1 MDQSNP
7 STSAR
12 PAHGDTSIARVLGI
26 LDLFTPEMPVWTVDL
41 LVEHLALARATVY
54 RYVRALGDAGFLVPV
69 SGAGYVLGPRFIEF
83 DRSIRLADPLLQIV
97 PPVMAELR
105 QAVNGAQLL
114 CGFYG
119 LRVLSV
125 LQDKTDPNI
134 TMSME
139 RGRPFPL
146 FQGSPS
152 RVILAHLPTYQLR
165 NLALNHQAAIAAAGL
180 GENWTE
186 FRNAMRVI
194 RKTGYLVASDIDKAL
209 VGISA
214 PIFHAP
220 GAVAASLCLVRLKEN
235 VTEAGALELGRLAVD
250 ACRRISG
257 ELEAFRPSVGIRRV
271 WPFQS
276 RACAD
281 QRRNIADPGYFSHLQ
296 IVNIRHR
303 SLFER

>member
-1 MDQSNP
+1 MDQGNP
-7 STSAR
+7 PEFGRTAV
-12 PAHGDTSIARVLGI
+12 GDTSITRVLGI
-26 LDLFTPEMPVWTVDL
+26 LDLFTPETPVWTVDML
-41 LVEHLALARATVY
+41 LERLALGRATVY
-54 RYVRALGDAGFLVPV
+54 RYVRALCDAGFLVPV

-105 QAVNGAQLL
+105 EAVGGAQLL
-114 CGFYG
+114 CAFYG

-165 NLALNHQAAIAAAGL
+165 NLALNHQAAITAAGL

-186 FRNAMRVI
+186 FRDAMRAI

-220 GAVAASLCLVRLKEN
+220 GAVTASLCLVRRREN
-235 VTEAGALELGRLAVD
+235 VTEADAAALGRLAVD
-250 ACRRISG
+250 ACQRISA
-257 ELEAFRPSVGIRRV
+257 ELQAVRPSGGDAAAAFPVSRV
-271 WPFQS
+271 
-276 RACAD
+276 R
-281 QRRNIADPGYFSHLQ
+281 
-296 IVNIRHR
+296 
-303 SLFER
+303 

>member
-1 MDQSNP
+1 MDQRSP
-7 STSAR
+7 SEFAR
-12 PAHGDTSIARVLGI
+12 PAQGDTSVARVLGI
-26 LDLFTPEMPVWTVDL
+26 LDLFTPEMPVWTVDM
-41 LVEHLALARATVY
+41 LVERLALGRATAY

-69 SGAGYVLGPRFIEF
+69 SRAGYVLGPRFIEF

-114 CGFYG
+114 CAFYG

-165 NLALNHQAAIAAAGL
+165 NLALNHQAAITAAGL
-180 GENWTE
+180 GETWTE
-186 FRNAMRVI
+186 FRDAMRAI

-220 GAVAASLCLVRLKEN
+220 GAVTASLCLVRRREN
-235 VTEAGALELGRLAVD
+235 VAEADAATLGRLAVE
-250 ACRRISG
+250 ACQRISA
-257 ELEAFRPSVGIRRV
+257 ELQAVRPGGSDAAAAFPVSRV
-271 WPFQS
+271 
-276 RACAD
+276 R
-281 QRRNIADPGYFSHLQ
+281 
-296 IVNIRHR
+296 
-303 SLFER
+303 

>member
-1 MDQSNP
+1 VVQSGKVMVMDQSSP
-7 STSAR
+7 PGIGRTVQGETSV
-12 PAHGDTSIARVLGI
+12 TRVLGI
-26 LDLFTPEMPVWTVDL
+26 LDLFTPEAPVWTVDM
-41 LVEHLALARATVY
+41 LVERLALGRATVY
-54 RYVRALGDAGFLVPV
+54 RYIRALCDAGFLVPV
-69 SGAGYVLGPRFIEF
+69 SRAGYVLGPRFIEF

-97 PPVMAELR
+97 PPVMSDLR
-105 QAVNGAQLL
+105 EAVDGAQLL

-119 LRVLSV
+119 LRVLCV

-165 NLALNHQAAIAAAGL
+165 NLALNHQAAITAAGL
-180 GENWTE
+180 GDNWME
-186 FRNAMRVI
+186 FRDAMRAI

-220 GAVAASLCLVRLKEN
+220 GAVTASLCLVRRREN
-235 VTEAGALELGRLAVD
+235 MTEADASALGQLAIN
-250 ACRRISG
+250 ACQRISA
-257 ELEAFRPSVGIRRV
+257 ELQAVRPGGGDAMLAFPVSRV
-271 WPFQS
+271 
-276 RACAD
+276 R
-281 QRRNIADPGYFSHLQ
+281 
-296 IVNIRHR
+296 
-303 SLFER
+303 

>member
-1 MDQSNP
+1 MDQNDLP
-7 STSAR
+7 DQGRATQ
-12 PAHGDTSIARVLGI
+12 GDTSITRVLGI
-26 LDLFTPEMPVWTVDL
+26 LDHFTPEAPVWTVDL
-41 LVEHLALARATVY
+41 LMERLALGRATVY
-54 RYVRALGDAGFLVPV
+54 RYVRALCDAGFLVPV

-105 QAVNGAQLL
+105 DVVNGAQLL
-114 CGFYG
+114 CAFYG

-152 RVILAHLPTYQLR
+152 RVILAHLPAYQLR

-180 GENWTE
+180 GQTWTE
-186 FRNAMRVI
+186 FRDAMRSI
-194 RKTGYLVASDIDKAL
+194 RKRGYLVASDIDKAL

-220 GAVAASLCLVRLKEN
+220 GAVAASLCLVRRKEH
-235 VTEAGALELGRLAVD
+235 VTEEDAAFLGLVAVR
-250 ACRRISG
+250 ACQRISD
-257 ELEAFRPSVGIRRV
+257 ELQSFRPSNAETAAPVFPISRV
-271 WPFQS
+271 
-276 RACAD
+276 R
-281 QRRNIADPGYFSHLQ
+281 
-296 IVNIRHR
+296 
-303 SLFER
+303 

>member
-1 MDQSNP
+1 MRLLRSTRRAAVRFGKGKMMDQSSPIENGR
-7 STSAR
+7 AGR
-12 PAHGDTSIARVLGI
+12 GDTSVTRVLGI
-26 LDLFTPEMPVWTVDL
+26 LDLFTPDKPVWTVDL
-41 LVEHLALARATVY
+41 LVERLGLGRATVY
-54 RYVRALGDAGFLVPV
+54 RYVRALCDAGFLVPV

-105 QAVNGAQLL
+105 DVVNGAQLL
-114 CGFYG
+114 CAFYG
-119 LRVLSV
+119 LRVMTV
-125 LQDKTDPNI
+125 LQDKTDPAI

-180 GENWTE
+180 GENWIQ
-186 FRNAMRVI
+186 FRDSMRAI
-194 RKTGYLVASDIDKAL
+194 RRVGYVVASDIDKAL

-220 GAVAASLCLVRLKEN
+220 GAVAASLCLVRLREN
-235 VTEAGALELGRLAVD
+235 VSEEDAAMLGRLAVE
-250 ACRRISG
+250 ACQRISSA
-257 ELEAFRPSVGIRRV
+257 LQAFRPRKGDAAAPAFAISRV
-271 WPFQS
+271 
-276 RACAD
+276 R
-281 QRRNIADPGYFSHLQ
+281 
-296 IVNIRHR
+296 
-303 SLFER
+303 

>member
-1 MDQSNP
+1 MDQSSP
-7 STSAR
+7 PDLSRTAQ
-12 PAHGDTSIARVLGI
+12 GETSITRVLGI
-26 LDLFTPEMPVWTVDL
+26 LDLFTPDTPVWTVDM
-41 LVEHLALARATVY
+41 LVERLGLGRATIY
-54 RYVRALGDAGFLVPV
+54 RYVRALCDAGFLVPV
-69 SGAGYVLGPRFIEF
+69 AGAGYVLGPRFIEF

-105 QAVNGAQLL
+105 DIVNGGQLL
-114 CGFYG
+114 CAFYG

-125 LQDKTDPNI
+125 LQDKTDPAI

-180 GENWTE
+180 GENWVE
-186 FRNAMRVI
+186 FRDGLRAI

-220 GAVAASLCLVRLKEN
+220 GAVAASLCLVRRKEN
-235 VTEAGALELGRLAVD
+235 VTEADAAFLGRLAID
-250 ACRRISG
+250 ACQRISS
-257 ELEAFRPSVGIRRV
+257 ELQTFRPGSADTAAPAFPISRV
-271 WPFQS
+271 
-276 RACAD
+276 R
-281 QRRNIADPGYFSHLQ
+281 
-296 IVNIRHR
+296 
-303 SLFER
+303 

>member
-1 MDQSNP
+1 MVQLS
-7 STSAR
+7 
-12 PAHGDTSIARVLGI
+12 PAESGRAAQGDTSVTRVLGI
-26 LDLFTPEMPVWTVDL
+26 LDLFAPDTPVWTVDM
-41 LVEHLALARATVY
+41 LVEHLSLGRATIY
-54 RYVRALGDAGFLVPV
+54 RYIRALCDAGFLVPV
-69 SGAGYVLGPRFIEF
+69 AGAGYVLGPRFIEF
-83 DRSIRLADPLLQIV
+83 DRSIRLADPLLHIV

-105 QAVNGAQLL
+105 AVVNGAQLL

-119 LRVLSV
+119 LRVLTV

-139 RGRPFPL
+139 RGRPFSL

-165 NLALNHQAAIAAAGL
+165 NLALNQQKEIAAAGL

-186 FRNAMRVI
+186 FRDAMRAI

-220 GAVAASLCLVRLKEN
+220 GAVAASLCLVRLKES
-235 VTEAGALELGRLAVD
+235 VTPEDAAFLGGLAVW
-250 ACRRISG
+250 ACQRISA
-257 ELEAFRPSVGIRRV
+257 ELQAFRPGNAGAGAPAFPISRV
-271 WPFQS
+271 
-276 RACAD
+276 R
-281 QRRNIADPGYFSHLQ
+281 
-296 IVNIRHR
+296 
-303 SLFER
+303 

>member
-1 MDQSNP
+1 MMDQSIP
-7 STSAR
+7 QDFGRAAS
-12 PAHGDTSIARVLGI
+12 GDTSVTRVLGI
-26 LDLFTPEMPVWTVDL
+26 LDLFTPDVPVWTVDL
-41 LVEHLALARATVY
+41 LVERLQLARATIY
-54 RYVRALGDAGFLVPV
+54 RYVRALCDAGFLVPV
-69 SGAGYVLGPRFIEF
+69 AGAGYVLGPRFIEF

-105 QAVNGAQLL
+105 DVVNGGQLL
-114 CGFYG
+114 CAFYG

-165 NLALNHQAAIAAAGL
+165 NLALNHQKDIAAAGL
-180 GENWTE
+180 GENWVE
-186 FRNAMRVI
+186 FRDRLRAI
-194 RKTGYLVASDIDKAL
+194 RRTGYLVASDIDKAL

-220 GAVAASLCLVRLKEN
+220 GAVAASLCLVRLREN
-235 VTEAGALELGRLAVD
+235 VTEQDAAFLGRLAVT
-250 ACRRISG
+250 ACQRIST
-257 ELEAFRPSVGIRRV
+257 ELQTFRPGRADTAAPAFPISRV
-271 WPFQS
+271 
-276 RACAD
+276 R
-281 QRRNIADPGYFSHLQ
+281 
-296 IVNIRHR
+296 
-303 SLFER
+303 